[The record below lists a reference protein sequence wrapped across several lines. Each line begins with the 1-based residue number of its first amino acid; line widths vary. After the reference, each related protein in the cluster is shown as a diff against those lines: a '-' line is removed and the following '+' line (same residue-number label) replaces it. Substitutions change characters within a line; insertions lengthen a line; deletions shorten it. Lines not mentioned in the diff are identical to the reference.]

1 MYYSLKS
8 HVVQVNLNDV
18 CREESPR
25 GNAGSAGSGAAS
37 STKPKLHEQIESIC
51 VFNLYPLS
59 DFFRRVSVPRYA
71 TMCSDVPHAQ
81 APATVLKA
89 KPAKLADEPK
99 VRQQLGPADRG
110 CVSISQESFQNAV
123 DPTGS
128 NLDSNK
134 TIFPQTVWPHLGFL
148 QSESRPSVHSRWY
161 KTCGV
166 SCWDHYCIA
175 LIRFVI
181 LNAC

>member
-37 STKPKLHEQIESIC
+37 STKPKLHERIESIC

-81 APATVLKA
+81 TPATVLKVQ
-89 KPAKLADEPK
+89 KHRR
-99 VRQQLGPADRG
+99 RQRRSQRSWQMSQRCGNSWDQLTEVAFPSLKNLFKMQ
-110 CVSISQESFQNAV
+110 SIQQ
-123 DPTGS
+123 DP
-128 NLDSNK
+128 
-134 TIFPQTVWPHLGFL
+134 I
-148 QSESRPSVHSRWY
+148 
-161 KTCGV
+161 
-166 SCWDHYCIA
+166 
-175 LIRFVI
+175 
-181 LNAC
+181 

>member
-71 TMCSDVPHAQ
+71 TMCYDVPHAQ
-81 APATVLKA
+81 TLATVL
-89 KPAKLADEPK
+89 E
-99 VRQQLGPADRG
+99 VQQHWRRQSRSQRSWQMSQRCGNSWCQLTEVAFPSLKNLFKMQ
-110 CVSISQESFQNAV
+110 SIQQ
-123 DPTGS
+123 DP
-128 NLDSNK
+128 
-134 TIFPQTVWPHLGFL
+134 I
-148 QSESRPSVHSRWY
+148 
-161 KTCGV
+161 
-166 SCWDHYCIA
+166 
-175 LIRFVI
+175 
-181 LNAC
+181 

>member
-18 CREESPR
+18 CREESLR

-37 STKPKLHEQIESIC
+37 STKPKLHERIESIC

-81 APATVLKA
+81 APATVLKVQ
-89 KPAKLADEPK
+89 KHRR
-99 VRQQLGPADRG
+99 RQRRSQRSWQMSQRCGNSWDQLTEVAFPSLKNLFKMQ
-110 CVSISQESFQNAV
+110 SIQQ
-123 DPTGS
+123 DP
-128 NLDSNK
+128 
-134 TIFPQTVWPHLGFL
+134 I
-148 QSESRPSVHSRWY
+148 
-161 KTCGV
+161 
-166 SCWDHYCIA
+166 
-175 LIRFVI
+175 
-181 LNAC
+181 